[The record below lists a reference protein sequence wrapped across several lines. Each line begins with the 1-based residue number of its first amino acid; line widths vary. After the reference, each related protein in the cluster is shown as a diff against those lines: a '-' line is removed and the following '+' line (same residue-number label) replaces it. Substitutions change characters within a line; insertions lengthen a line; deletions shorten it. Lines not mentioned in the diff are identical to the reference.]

1 MKPTPKLRKLI
12 REYPAE
18 WLECRATFRHDLKG
32 LRVQTDTRARV
43 YRVTEVCARC
53 GTVRRQTLTFGGILV
68 HAETSYVRP
77 DVYDLPEELV
87 HDVAMRPLW
96 RLERVRRVLAES

>member
-1 MKPTPKLRKLI
+1 M
-12 REYPAE
+12 
-18 WLECRATFRHDLKG
+18 
-32 LRVQTDTRARV
+32 
-43 YRVTEVCARC
+43 
-53 GTVRRQTLTFGGILV
+53 V

-77 DVYDLPEELV
+77 DGYDVPDDLV